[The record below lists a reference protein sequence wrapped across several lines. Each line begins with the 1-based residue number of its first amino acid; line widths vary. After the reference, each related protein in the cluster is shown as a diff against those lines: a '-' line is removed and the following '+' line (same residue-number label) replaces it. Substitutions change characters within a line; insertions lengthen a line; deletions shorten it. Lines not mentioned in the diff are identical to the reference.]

1 MDMLESYDECM
12 KDRADQT
19 VLPQNMLDHV
29 RVQRPIGPCAFFG
42 DEVLAYEE
50 SVDFIGNMVEIDNK
64 VTMAN
69 DDIHIAKD
77 LN

>member
-1 MDMLESYDECM
+1 MDMLESYDERM

-19 VLPQNMLDHV
+19 LLPQNRLDHV
-29 RVQRPIGPCAFFG
+29 RVQHPISPCTFFG

-64 VTMAN
+64 VARAD